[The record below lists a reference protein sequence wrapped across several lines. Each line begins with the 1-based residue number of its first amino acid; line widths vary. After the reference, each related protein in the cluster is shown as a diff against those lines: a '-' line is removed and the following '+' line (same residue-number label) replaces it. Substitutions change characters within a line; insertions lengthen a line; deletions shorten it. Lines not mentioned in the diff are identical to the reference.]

1 MSALKQS
8 IMAEIQPAKADIV
21 YKTVGK
27 LNIAF
32 DLYLPD
38 GNSKN
43 LPVLLW
49 FHGGG
54 LLQGHKGQ
62 LAPHMR
68 NATKKYG
75 LAVISA
81 DYRLAPQASVQE
93 ILEDVEDCIKFI
105 RTQLPSQAGAGVLDV
120 DKLAVSGSSAGGYL
134 ALLAGIYVEPKP
146 KVILPI
152 YPITDPLGTFFTN
165 PQPPPMGRKMVER
178 EELAEFLDPK
188 APQVASNAQDSPR
201 MNMYIR
207 MVSDNRHRRF

>member
-1 MSALKQS
+1 
-8 IMAEIQPAKADIV
+8 MADINPSKADIV

-27 LNIAF
+27 LDIAF
-32 DLYLPD
+32 DLYLPET
-38 GNSKN
+38 NAKN

-49 FHGGG
+49 YHGGG

-68 NATKKYG
+68 RATKKYR

-93 ILEDVEDCIKFI
+93 ILEDVEDGIKFI
-105 RTQLPSQAGAGVLDV
+105 RTQLSSQVGEGVLDV
-120 DKLAVSGSSAGGYL
+120 SRLAVSGSSAGGYL
-134 ALLAGIYVEPKP
+134 ALLAGIYVNPKP

-165 PQPPPMGRKMVER
+165 PQPPPMGRKLVEQGD
-178 EELAEFLDPK
+178 LTEFLDPK
-188 APQVASNAQDSPR
+188 AAQVASNAQDSPR
-201 MNMYIR
+201 MNMYVR
-207 MVSDNRHRRF
+207 MVSSR